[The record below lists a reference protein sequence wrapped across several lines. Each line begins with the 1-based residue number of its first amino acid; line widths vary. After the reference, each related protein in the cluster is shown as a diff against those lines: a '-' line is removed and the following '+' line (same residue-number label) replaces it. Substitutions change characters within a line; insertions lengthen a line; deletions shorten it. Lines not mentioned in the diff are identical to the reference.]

1 MNPSFSA
8 TKAALLTGAKKG
20 GKIGKF
26 ELADGGTLLLDEIG
40 EMPLPLQSKL
50 LRVLQEK
57 EVERIGGVTPIKVD
71 VRLICSTN
79 QNLTQLIQDGR
90 FRADLYYRINT
101 IELAIPPLRDRLDD
115 IPDLCNFFCS
125 EVQS

>member
-1 MNPSFSA
+1 
-8 TKAALLTGAKKG
+8 
-20 GKIGKF
+20 
-26 ELADGGTLLLDEIG
+26 
-40 EMPLPLQSKL
+40 MPLPLQSKL

-57 EVERIGGVTPIKVD
+57 EVERIGGVIPIKVD

-115 IPDLCNFFCS
+115 IPDLCNFF
-125 EVQS
+125 VQKFNRENGSYTQGVEQEAVSYTHLDVYKRQKIILVIRLKRSALI